1 MKSLVS
7 ILINN
12 YNYGRFVADAID
24 SALGQS
30 YSNCEVIVVDDGSQ
44 DNSREVI
51 SRFGSRVKTVFKS
64 NGGQS
69 SAFNAGFAES
79 SGDVICFLDSD
90 DVFLP
95 NKVEQA
101 VEGLAVCPEGWCFHH
116 IQWSDTALKP
126 IFTPPIPYST
136 GKYDFRAALLEGKCR
151 FAPPATSGLTFA
163 RDLLNQV
170 MPIPEAITITSDN
183 YLKLSSLALEPGY
196 FIAEQYALQRI
207 HGENAYTGRK
217 DETMRSKRRP
227 DNSLGP
233 AGESAGY
240 AVDLQSLVCGRYREE
255 VGGWSKH
262 RQHIQGLAGISD
274 RYVLRRKDGDCG
286 QDRLQGGSAQC
297 LRARE
302 SAASDSALCA
312 LVTGVH
318 GCGDPPENSFTS
330 LDSQDTNDR
339 FQGEDIS

>member
-12 YNYGRFVADAID
+12 YNYGRFVGDAID

-95 NKVEQA
+95 NKVERA
-101 VEGLAVCPEGWCFHH
+101 VEGLAVCPGGWCFHH

-136 GKYDFRAALLEGKCR
+136 GRYDFRAALLEGKCR

-163 RDLLNQV
+163 RTLLKQV

-207 HGENAYTGRK
+207 HGENAYTGGK
-217 DETMRSKRRP
+217 DEAAIANVDMTIASGLRAKVPAMRPICNRWYADGIVRKW
-227 DNSLGP
+227 G
-233 AGESAGY
+233 AGVSIGNIYKDSQEYLTDMSFSERMEIVVRIAY
-240 AVDLQSLVCGRYREE
+240 KA
-255 VGGWSKH
+255 
-262 RQHIQGLAGISD
+262 A
-274 RYVLRRKDGDCG
+274 RRKATT
-286 QDRLQGGSAQC
+286 LSK
-297 LRARE
+297 AR
-302 SAASDSALCA
+302 
-312 LVTGVH
+312 
-318 GCGDPPENSFTS
+318 
-330 LDSQDTNDR
+330 R
-339 FQGEDIS
+339 